1 MAVPKKRTGKS
12 AQAKRRANWK
22 ASLVAVTKCSKCGAD
37 VPTHTV
43 CPECGSYKG
52 KVVSIKNPDYVASV
66 EEPKKETKTKAKRT
80 TKKAKAETAEVKE
93 EVVEETKEEV
103 KSEETTESVEEA
115 KAEETKIEE

>member
-66 EEPKKETKTKAKRT
+66 EEPKKETKTRAKRT

-93 EVVEETKEEV
+93 EVVEET
-103 KSEETTESVEEA
+103 TESVEEA
-115 KAEETKIEE
+115 KAEETKTEE

>member
-66 EEPKKETKTKAKRT
+66 EEPKKRNKNKS
-80 TKKAKAETAEVKE
+80 KKNNQ
-93 EVVEETKEEV
+93 
-103 KSEETTESVEEA
+103 KSKS
-115 KAEETKIEE
+115 